1 MRILENG
8 DAQAEKKKRALEDHR
23 AATEGERR
31 TKTERAR
38 KVAPV
43 LSGSVRRRGLWP
55 ARLLC
60 PWGSPGRGF
69 PGGSLVRICLPGQEA
84 WVGARISGRSACL
97 GATTPG
103 GRDPRA
109 CAPGPGAA
117 TGEPTRP
124 RARPARG
131 KPLGEGPPPRPE
143 SNFAR
148 RNQRKPAPRQ
158 DDTQPKIN
166 KQLFF

>member
-1 MRILENG
+1 MCVCACVCACVRVCVRPCACVRASRLSRVCLILTLWTAP
-8 DAQAEKKKRALEDHR
+8 AQ
-23 AATEGERR
+23 
-31 TKTERAR
+31 
-38 KVAPV
+38 
-43 LSGSVRRRGLWP
+43 
-55 ARLLC
+55 LLC